1 MCTHEQP
8 ALRISNDL
16 YRALRNR
23 WKQRLTWI
31 KRAQV
36 PSIPTCGGQKT
47 GREIRVNGF
56 IALHLHNLT
65 HCIQWQHRRRKPKG
79 CFQQHTCSLVRVC
92 HLCRGQDGKLQDG
105 AAHKE
110 VKGRWASRLNIISR
124 RELSGNHRKKKKW
137 ANTDRQGA
145 ISASNYPPR
154 SRKKKP
160 PVWARERSRFRCLMN
175 CWASQK
181 RREVWH
187 NIRWPTLHPSAS
199 RTCSIW
205 KHEQNAFQVGTRLL
219 PYFMAN

>member
-47 GREIRVNGF
+47 GREIRVNGV
-56 IALHLHNLT
+56 IVLHLHNLT

-79 CFQQHTCSLVRVC
+79 CFQQHTCGLVRVC

-154 SRKKKP
+154 SRKKKSLHY
-160 PVWARERSRFRCLMN
+160 EQGS
-175 CWASQK
+175 
-181 RREVWH
+181 
-187 NIRWPTLHPSAS
+187 TLVSG
-199 RTCSIW
+199 
-205 KHEQNAFQVGTRLL
+205 V
-219 PYFMAN
+219 